1 MSDTPKDRSPQ
12 SVVEAV
18 LDDYGN
24 FVNASMARLYRFMGF
39 HTLEQSARGAV
50 ITDIFGH
57 DYIDCGSYGVFFH
70 GHNHPKI
77 VRAVQEQLERMALS
91 GRIIPN
97 RGPADLGRVLAEV
110 TPGDIQ
116 YSFFCNSG
124 TEAVEGALKLAR
136 AFTRRPEFVAA
147 KGAFHGKTFGALSA
161 SGRDLF
167 RQPFEPLLPGFS
179 HVPFG
184 DVSAVEAAV
193 SDQTAAVILEPIQGE
208 GGVQIP
214 PDNYLSEVRDI
225 CDRRGALLILDE
237 VQTGIGRTGKMFCCE
252 HYGVTPDLITMAKSL
267 GGGVMPIGA
276 FCAKPEVFEIFDEN
290 PYIHSSTFG
299 GNPLACAAGIAAIR
313 TIQEEGLLEQAAAKG
328 EYLIRGLKQA
338 ADRFP
343 RVVNEIRGKGLLIG
357 VELADDGLFGLVM
370 SELLDRHVIVI
381 PSLNNNKVMRVSPPA
396 VISYDQIDQVIS
408 AFEIGISKADTFY
421 EELKS

>member
-136 AFTRRPEFVAA
+136 AFTGRPEFVAA